1 MPDILNPFAF
11 SLEQSQ
17 FLLKKFPLGC
27 KDYSGW
33 GDDDMQEIRTD
44 LREYYRIAQNGKC
57 AYCKN
62 DISLRSASNAQVEH
76 IVPKSKYPEFIIVPK
91 NLCVICSDCNEI
103 KRNQEILNEVPTV
116 TTRITIKRYPTA
128 SSAFKIIH
136 PHYDNFEDHIFEI
149 NGFYLDKSKK
159 GGYTILYCNLN
170 RKLQKLGYENPIFSD
185 IELMELMT
193 QYLKEK
199 EAIKKSYI
207 LTRLKKMLILI

>member
-1 MPDILNPFAF
+1 MPDILNPYTY

-17 FLLKKFPLGC
+17 FLSKKFPHGS
-27 KDYSGW
+27 KDSTGW
-33 GDDDMQEIRTD
+33 SDDDMKETRVA
-44 LREYYRIAQNGKC
+44 LREYYRITQNGKC

-62 DISLRSASNAQVEH
+62 QISLRSASNAQVEH
-76 IVPKSKYPEFIIVPK
+76 IVPKSKYPEFVIVPK

-103 KRNQEILNEVPTV
+103 KRNQEILNEIPTV
-116 TTRITIKRYPTA
+116 TTRLKIKRYPTV
-128 SSAFKIIH
+128 SSAFRIIH
-136 PHYDNFEDHIFEI
+136 PHFDNYEEHIFEI

-170 RKLQKLGYENPIFSD
+170 RKLQKLGYETPLFSD

-199 EAIKKSYI
+199 DAIKKTYI
-207 LTRLKKMLILI
+207 LGRLKKMLILI